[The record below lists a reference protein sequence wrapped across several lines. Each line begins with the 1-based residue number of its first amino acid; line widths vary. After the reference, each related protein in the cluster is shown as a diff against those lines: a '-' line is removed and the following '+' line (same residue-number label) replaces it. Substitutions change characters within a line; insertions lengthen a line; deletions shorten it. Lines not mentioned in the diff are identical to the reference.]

1 MIRVIG
7 HKNDGI
13 VRGRKDEKRLSLPD
27 LFKEIMPEMAERVY
41 REKGRFDDDLLYYF
55 KRIYTNILRDYEK
68 SGFTG
73 SYTFDKYAEDLPF
86 YFNGIDDSF
95 VPAKYILVRY
105 RDDIAENGC
114 NFTRASSLRELGEEL
129 TNWCIFCNSEIK
141 ENKEGF
147 LLLRNGKLVD
157 FEIKSISR
165 YNKKLG
171 NYKEYSVLNIRDKE
185 VNKTLQKCFDEYYL
199 IYTPNR

>member
-1 MIRVIG
+1 MIRVTG

-41 REKGRFDDDLLYYF
+41 KIKGRTEDDLLFYF

-105 RDDIAENGC
+105 RDDVAEQGC

-129 TNWCIFCNSEIK
+129 TNWCIFCSSEIK
-141 ENKEGF
+141 EDKEGL

-157 FEIKSISR
+157 FDVKSVQR
-165 YNKKLG
+165 YNEKMG
-171 NYKEYSVLNIRDKE
+171 NYKEYSISNIREKE
-185 VNKTLQKCFDEYYL
+185 VNKRLQGYFDEFYL
-199 IYTPNR
+199 LYTPQK

>member
-1 MIRVIG
+1 MIRVTG

-13 VRGRKDEKRLSLPD
+13 VRGRKNEKRLSLPD
-27 LFKEIMPEMAERVY
+27 LFKEIMPEMAESVY
-41 REKGRFDDDLLYYF
+41 KIKGRAEDDLLFYF

-105 RDDIAENGC
+105 RDDVAEQGC

-129 TNWCIFCNSEIK
+129 TNWCIFCSSEIK
-141 ENKEGF
+141 EDKEGL

-157 FEIKSISR
+157 FDVKSVQR

-171 NYKEYSVLNIRDKE
+171 NYKEYSISNIREKE
-185 VNKTLQKCFDEYYL
+185 VNKRLQGYFDEFYL
-199 IYTPNR
+199 LYTPQK

>member
-171 NYKEYSVLNIRDKE
+171 KYKEYSVLNIRDKE

>member
-13 VRGRKDEKRLSLPD
+13 KNGRKDEKRLSLPD
-27 LFKEIMPEMAERVY
+27 IFKEIMPEMAERVY
-41 REKGRFDDDLLYYF
+41 RKKGRAEDDLIFYF
-55 KRIYTNILRDYEK
+55 RRIYTNILRDYEK

-105 RDDIAENGC
+105 RDDVAESGC
-114 NFTRASSLRELGEEL
+114 SFTRAGSLKELGEEL

-141 ENKEGF
+141 ENKEGL

-157 FEIKSISR
+157 FDIKSVKR
-165 YNKKLG
+165 YDKELG
-171 NYKEYSVLNIRDKE
+171 NYKEYSLSNIRDKE

>member
-1 MIRVIG
+1 MIRVTG

-13 VRGRKDEKRLSLPD
+13 VRGRKDEKKLSLPD

-55 KRIYTNILRDYEK
+55 KRIYTNILRDFEK

-105 RDDIAENGC
+105 RDDVAEQGC
-114 NFTRASSLRELGEEL
+114 NFTRASSLKELGEEL

-141 ENKEGF
+141 DDKEGL

-157 FEIKSISR
+157 FEIKPISR

-171 NYKEYSVLNIRDKE
+171 KYKEYSVLNIRDKE